1 MSFSTGVKDELLT
14 EQVLSE
20 CCNHAQAYGL
30 LLFGKAF
37 NARTM
42 AFTSE
47 YAPAAQQYADALMD
61 FCGVG
66 VTVHHGANRINTV
79 LVRAAADRLKVLNT
93 FGHSQG
99 EISLRINRA
108 NLNADCCFGA
118 FVKGAFLSCGTV
130 TSPDKNY
137 HLEFVVNHSKLSADL
152 QTLLNEVGF
161 SPKRVMRNSYHVLYF
176 KDSESIEDIL
186 TLMGATNASLEIM
199 SAKMEKDLRNHANR
213 RTNFD
218 IANIGRIVQ
227 AGESQRLAVEKI
239 ARTTGLDSLPESL
252 QKIAKIRLDNPDATL
267 EQIRELLDEPISRSG
282 VNHRLRKLID
292 IADKTET

>member
-1 MSFSTGVKDELLT
+1 MSFSTGVKDELLA
-14 EQVLSE
+14 EQVLSP

-42 AFTSE
+42 TFTSE
-47 YAPAAQQYADALMD
+47 YSPAAQQYAEALMN
-61 FCGVG
+61 FCGVC
-66 VTVHHGANRINTV
+66 VTVQQGANRMNTV
-79 LVRAAADRLKVLNT
+79 LVRSAADRLKVLDA

-118 FVKGAFLSCGTV
+118 FIKGAFLSCGTV

-137 HLEFVVNHSKLSADL
+137 HLEFVVNHTKLSADL
-152 QTLLNEVGF
+152 HALLNEVGF
-161 SPKRVMRNSYHVLYF
+161 SPKCVTRNAYHVLYF

-186 TLMGATNASLEIM
+186 TLIGATNASLEIM
-199 SAKMEKDLRNHANR
+199 STKMEKDLRNHANR

-218 IANIGRIVQ
+218 IANIGRIVK
-227 AGESQRLAVEKI
+227 AGEGQRDAVEKI
-239 ARTTGLDSLPESL
+239 ARTIGLDSLPEPL
-252 QKIAKIRLDNPDATL
+252 RKIATIRRDNPDATL
-267 EQIRELLDEPISRSG
+267 DQIRDLLDEPISRSG
-282 VNHRLRKLID
+282 VNHRLRRLIE